1 MDNFEAYIMD
11 KLNTRLST
19 VMSKDNVPNSFI
31 NIKSEAT
38 DRNVAYLYNNFE
50 NENGK
55 LWNRCKQVVSLLY
68 ENGQSKFSRKEY
80 FISICET
87 AMRNILN
94 KETPKGYSLFTEIS
108 QEGIEWINSNIKKK
122 IENFATEKLE
132 NTKKVELMPFEG
144 CIVCNMPLNE
154 ALENKLLIEKLS
166 KKYKALSNG
175 VKLASDDDIAVNY
188 FFSFINSLDNFNE
201 TFSENLI
208 LPLNETFAVNLKDSE
223 ILIRKIDNEELLTDE
238 MEVYEFLKSFQN
250 KLEKNRTNFRV
261 IQDDYNDFKL
271 TENKYCFEKDFE
283 ELNPTYLKE
292 LTDYI
297 DDLDI
302 VITDKE
308 KKIEYIRCANTFS
321 ISMPDKYI
329 PKELERFIEN
339 IDNCGYFNKTELR
352 IEPTQKFVP
361 LENFKRDSQEV
372 VDKQV
377 KKVKSI
383 FSNL

>member
-55 LWNRCKQVVSLLY
+55 LWNRSKQVVSLLY

-261 IQDDYNDFKL
+261 VQDDYNDFKL
-271 TENKYCFEKDFE
+271 SENKYSFEKNFE

-329 PKELERFIEN
+329 PKELESFIEN

-361 LENFKRDSQEV
+361 LENFKRNSQEV

-383 FSNL
+383 FSNF

>member
-55 LWNRCKQVVSLLY
+55 LWNRSKQVVSLLY

-261 IQDDYNDFKL
+261 VQDDYNDFKL
-271 TENKYCFEKDFE
+271 SENKYSFEKNFE

-329 PKELERFIEN
+329 PKELESFIEN

-361 LENFKRDSQEV
+361 LENFKRNSQEI

-383 FSNL
+383 FSNF

>member
-38 DRNVAYLYNNFE
+38 DRKVAYLYNNFE

-132 NTKKVELMPFEG
+132 STKKVELMPFEG

-188 FFSFINSLDNFNE
+188 FFSF
-201 TFSENLI
+201 
-208 LPLNETFAVNLKDSE
+208 
-223 ILIRKIDNEELLTDE
+223 
-238 MEVYEFLKSFQN
+238 
-250 KLEKNRTNFRV
+250 TNCV
-261 IQDDYNDFKL
+261 G
-271 TENKYCFEKDFE
+271 
-283 ELNPTYLKE
+283 
-292 LTDYI
+292 
-297 DDLDI
+297 DI
-302 VITDKE
+302 
-308 KKIEYIRCANTFS
+308 F
-321 ISMPDKYI
+321 
-329 PKELERFIEN
+329 F
-339 IDNCGYFNKTELR
+339 
-352 IEPTQKFVP
+352 
-361 LENFKRDSQEV
+361 
-372 VDKQV
+372 
-377 KKVKSI
+377 
-383 FSNL
+383 